1 MEEILSYVFFIII
14 GATIWYF
21 IRLKGKSKSEIEFN
35 GNIIDKTIKNS
46 QELIFSNVTKLKKTT
61 QKSISK
67 SYLTGCSW
75 LFVNNLNESENII
88 YTFRTNNELLV
99 TKNGLVDKKTYELII
114 DNNSILITQNNIT
127 EHYNIVNIQDDFL
140 LLQKLSSENLQI
152 FANQTKFKD
161 VIKNEIKK
169 MAKEK
174 FKSNN
179 YEYEFDIETRKF

>member
-1 MEEILSYVFFIII
+1 MEDFFSISFLIII
-14 GATIWYF
+14 TAIIWYF
-21 IRLKGKSKSEIEFN
+21 ARLKGKSKSEIEFS
-35 GNIIDKTIKNS
+35 GNIIDKTVKNS
-46 QELIFSNVTKLKKTT
+46 QELISSNLTKLKKTT

-75 LFVNNLNESENII
+75 LFVNNLNESENIV

-99 TKNGLVDKKTYELII
+99 TKNGLVDKKNYELII

-161 VIKNEIKK
+161 VIKKEIRK

-174 FKSNN
+174 FKSEK
-179 YEYEFDIETRKF
+179 YEYEFDIETRKY